1 MTEHPSELE
10 HRVTPVELFFDLVF
24 VFAFTQ
30 VTTLMTDDPT
40 WTGLGEGLMVLAA
53 LWSVWAAYAW
63 LTNVA
68 DPDEGPARGAMLVA
82 IGATFIAALAV
93 PDVFGEHGVLFGVAF
108 LIVRVMHVVL
118 YALAGRGNRDL
129 LAAVLRI
136 TPTTVATAGLIIAA
150 GFTDD
155 GLRIALW
162 LAALAVDYVGPL
174 LTGVSG
180 WRVHP
185 GHFAERHALI
195 MIIALGEAFIAMGVS
210 ATGTEIDSGTIF
222 TVLLGLVVATSMWL
236 AYFDFFSIRAEGV
249 LHEREGAERNAVARD
264 IFTYLHL
271 PMVAGI
277 VLVALALKKTMA
289 NVDDALDVVP
299 AFGLFGGSA
308 LYLLAYVGIRLRLTR
323 SLSRGRSVAAAAFLV
338 LWPVAVAVPA
348 LAGLALATL
357 VWVLLHAY
365 EFVWWRDARAET
377 RALRLTANS

>member
-1 MTEHPSELE
+1 MTEHQSELV

-24 VFAFTQ
+24 VFGFTQ

-40 WTGLGEGLMVLAA
+40 WSGLGEGLLVLAA

-68 DPDEGPARGAMLVA
+68 DPDEGPARGTMLVA

-93 PDVFGEHGVLFGVAF
+93 PDAFGEHGVLFGVAF
-108 LIVRVMHVVL
+108 LIVRVMHVAL

-129 LAAVLRI
+129 LGAVLRI
-136 TPTTVATAGLIIAA
+136 TPTTVAAAGLIIAA

-155 GLRIALW
+155 GLQIALW
-162 LAALAVDYVGPL
+162 LAALAIDYVGPL
-174 LTGVSG
+174 LGGASG

-210 ATGTEIDSGTIF
+210 ATGTEIDAGTIF

-236 AYFDFFSIRAEGV
+236 AYFDFFSIRAEG
-249 LHEREGAERNAVARD
+249 LLTERAGAERNAVARD
-264 IFTYLHL
+264 LFSYFHL

-277 VLVALALKKTMA
+277 VLVALGLKKTLA
-289 NVDDALDVVP
+289 DVDDALDVVP

-323 SLSRGRSVAAAAFLV
+323 RISGGRFVAAAGFLL
-338 LWPVAVAVPA
+338 LWPVAIAVPA
-348 LAGLALATL
+348 LAALAIATL
-357 VWVLLHAY
+357 VWVLLHVY
-365 EFVWWRDARAET
+365 ELVWWREARAET

>member
-1 MTEHPSELE
+1 MTEHQSELV

-24 VFAFTQ
+24 VFGFTQ

-40 WTGLGEGLMVLAA
+40 WSGLGEGLMVLAA

-63 LTNVA
+63 LTNVV
-68 DPDEGPARGAMLVA
+68 DPEEGAARGAMLVA
-82 IGATFIAALAV
+82 IGAAFIAALAV

-118 YALAGRGNRDL
+118 YALASRGDSDL
-129 LAAVLRI
+129 LGAVLRI
-136 TPTTVATAGLIIAA
+136 TPTTVAAAGLIIAA
-150 GFTDD
+150 GFSDD

-162 LAALAVDYVGPL
+162 LAALVIDYVGPL
-174 LTGVSG
+174 LSGASG
-180 WRVHP
+180 WRVRP
-185 GHFAERHALI
+185 AHFAERHALI

-210 ATGTEIDSGTIF
+210 ATGTEIDGGTIL

-249 LHEREGAERNAVARD
+249 LSERAGDERNAVARD
-264 IFTYLHL
+264 LFSYLHL
-271 PMVAGI
+271 PMVAGV
-277 VLVALALKKTMA
+277 VLVALALKKTLA
-289 NVDDALDVVP
+289 DVDHALDAVP

-308 LYLLAYVGIRLRLTR
+308 LYLLAYVGIRARLTH
-323 SLSRGRSVAAAAFLV
+323 SLSRGRSVATGAFLL

-348 LAGLALATL
+348 LAALALAAL

-365 EFVWWRDARAET
+365 EFVWWREARAET

>member
-1 MTEHPSELE
+1 MTEHQSELV

-24 VFAFTQ
+24 VFGFTQ

-40 WTGLGEGLMVLAA
+40 WSGLGEGLMVLAA

-63 LTNVA
+63 LTNVV
-68 DPDEGPARGAMLVA
+68 DPEEGAARGAMLVA
-82 IGATFIAALAV
+82 IGAAFIAALAV

-118 YALAGRGNRDL
+118 YALASRGDSDL
-129 LAAVLRI
+129 LGAVLRI
-136 TPTTVATAGLIIAA
+136 TPTTVAAAGLIIAA
-150 GFTDD
+150 GFSDD

-162 LAALAVDYVGPL
+162 LAALVIDYVGPL
-174 LTGVSG
+174 LSGASG
-180 WRVHP
+180 WRVRP
-185 GHFAERHALI
+185 AHFAERHALI

-210 ATGTEIDSGTIF
+210 ATGTEIDGGTIL

-249 LHEREGAERNAVARD
+249 LSERAGDERNAVARD
-264 IFTYLHL
+264 LFSYLHL
-271 PMVAGI
+271 PMVAGV
-277 VLVALALKKTMA
+277 VLVALALKKTLA
-289 NVDDALDVVP
+289 DVDHALDAVP

-308 LYLLAYVGIRLRLTR
+308 LYLLAYVGIRVRLTH
-323 SLSRGRSVAAAAFLV
+323 SLSRGRSVATGAFLL

-348 LAGLALATL
+348 LAALALAAL

-365 EFVWWRDARAET
+365 EFVWWREARAET